1 MNPYYWT
8 SQLVQLN
15 VSSRLRLL
23 AVAYFVLAKG
33 INWNGAVHLKQFDF
47 EVQDKDK
54 KALLCTLSK
63 LTILSTRTIQSSN
76 LDFQQIDDDEDDEQQ
91 LGQRTLF
98 K

>member
-15 VSSRLRLL
+15 VCSRLRLL

-33 INWNGAVHLKQFDF
+33 INWNGEIHLKQFEF

-54 KALLCTLSK
+54 KSLLCTPSK
-63 LTILSTRTIQSSN
+63 LAIPSTSTIQSSN
-76 LDFQQIDDDEDDEQQ
+76 PEFGQVDDDKDDEQQ
-91 LGQRTLF
+91 LGQPTLF

>member
-1 MNPYYWT
+1 MNPYYLT

-15 VSSRLRLL
+15 VRARLRLL

-33 INWNGAVHLKQFDF
+33 INWNGEIHSKQFDF

-54 KALLCTLSK
+54 KDLLCTLSK
-63 LTILSTRTIQSSN
+63 LAILSTSTILSSN
-76 LDFQQIDDDEDDEQQ
+76 LKFQQVTDDEDDEQQ